1 MELPS
6 AVNAY
11 FEADRGGDADALGR
25 AFSADAVVR
34 DEGAAHEGIEAIR
47 AWWRAAKDKYHHV
60 AEPVGMTGTGNEVS
74 VRARV
79 SGRFPGSPATLDFVF
94 TLADDGIVG
103 LDIR

>member
-11 FEADRGGDADALGR
+11 FEADRGDDAEALGR
-25 AFSADAVVR
+25 AFRADAAVR
-34 DEGAAHEGIEAIR
+34 DEGAVHQGVEAIR
-47 AWWRAAKDKYHHV
+47 AWWLAAKRKYRHV
-60 AEPVGMTGTGNEVS
+60 AEPIGVTGTGEKVS

-94 TLADDGIVG
+94 TLADGGIVG